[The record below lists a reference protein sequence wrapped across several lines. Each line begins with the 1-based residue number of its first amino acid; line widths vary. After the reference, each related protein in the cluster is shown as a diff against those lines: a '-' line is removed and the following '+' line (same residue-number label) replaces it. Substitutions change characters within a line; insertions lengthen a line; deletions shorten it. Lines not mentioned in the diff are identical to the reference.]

1 MSEKNTLM
9 LGTRKGLVTMKRHGQ
24 GWKHHHVSFLGIPV
38 SLTYVDPRSG
48 TWWACLDHGHW
59 GQKLHFSQDQGS
71 TWEEVESPKFPEG
84 AEMKPGVPAAV
95 RYLWAFA
102 QGGADNDGL
111 IYVGT
116 EPGGLFKSRD
126 QGKTFELISSLWDH
140 PSRPDNWFGGG
151 RDYAGI
157 HSIVVDPRDSN
168 HIYIGI
174 SVAGVFETTDGGESW
189 EVRNKGLRADFL
201 PDPQAEVGHDPHLLV
216 ACPESPDHLWQQN
229 HCGIFR
235 SVNSGRDWQDVTQQ
249 DGPARFGFA
258 VAVDQ
263 HDPEQAW
270 VVPAVSDEVRVAVDG
285 ALCVCRTDDGG
296 ATWKDL
302 RQGLPQQNC
311 YDIVFRHAL
320 SNTGDTLAFGT
331 TTGNLFVSNNRGDSW
346 ETISSTL
353 PMIYSV
359 DFV

>member
-9 LGTRKGLVTMKRHGQ
+9 LGTRKGLVTLKRHGQ
-24 GWKHHHVSFLGIPV
+24 GWKHHSVSFLGIPV
-38 SLTYVDPRSG
+38 SLTYVDPRTD

-59 GQKLHFSQDQGS
+59 GQKLHFSMDQGS

-84 AEMKPGVPAAV
+84 AEMKPGVPAVV

-102 QGGADNDGL
+102 EGGADNDSL

-116 EPGGLFKSRD
+116 EPGGLFKSQD
-126 QGKTFELISSLWDH
+126 QGKTFELVSSLWDQ

-168 HIYIGI
+168 HIYVGI
-174 SVAGVFETTDGGESW
+174 SVAGVFETTDGGETW

-235 SVNSGRDWQDVTQQ
+235 SVNGGKDWQDVTQE

-258 VAVDQ
+258 VAVDRQ
-263 HDPEQAW
+263 DPEQAW

-296 ATWKDL
+296 VTWKDL
-302 RQGLPQQNC
+302 RQGLPQQDC

-331 TTGNLFVSNNRGDSW
+331 TTGNLFVSNNKGDNW

-359 DFV
+359 DFL